1 MSKCRSI
8 PDPSVLRL
16 ILYSNTIF
24 MCDNNNDT
32 YHENNKNIFFYLIS
46 SFPPHSCNDDKK
58 SLSSPRANLPNVFHS
73 LLSSFFFIVVVVCC
87 PFPSSEKLKNS
98 FIVLRSLCLSSLHSI
113 FLISP
118 RLSEGI
124 FEMIQQQNVIEEVMA
139 LELLC
144 PLFSRFV
151 FLC

>member
-1 MSKCRSI
+1 MIHIMRIIK
-8 PDPSVLRL
+8 VYFF
-16 ILYSNTIF
+16 ILFLHFPRTLA
-24 MCDNNNDT
+24 MMT
-32 YHENNKNIFFYLIS
+32 KN
-46 SFPPHSCNDDKK
+46 
-58 SLSSPRANLPNVFHS
+58 LSSPRANLPNVFHF
-73 LLSSFFFIVVVVCC
+73 LLSSFFFIVVVCCC

-113 FLISP
+113 FLISLLLAAISP
-118 RLSEGI
+118 WLSEGI

-144 PLFSRFV
+144 PLFCSLR